1 MKKERAK
8 LGKPAKPGKGI
19 IYALLGFAS
28 IVIVLGLLH
37 AQTFLNGGQ
46 SRPPDSF
53 VQVAAES
60 QGLSQVAPE
69 DLPRGGTYWWV
80 MPNGCAVPTP
90 FLPRDLNGPV
100 YQITDAQFLVDT
112 TGGQVAL
119 NSHPF
124 ALQRQTMANTVAT
137 VIAAHADAVV
147 NLINQIQAR
156 DAEQQMR
163 SMAMAMG
170 IPSFGGGF
178 GDGGGYSGNG
188 YTNNYVPYTFDKS
201 GLWVEITTVSN
212 GLAYLNLYNTVSN
225 HVYAIQSRTNL
236 LDTGWNIETE
246 VWATDT
252 NVMQLAVPAL
262 GRPMLFMRARDW
274 TGVDDNNNGIPDW
287 WEWQYFGT
295 TNMVATNPDYS
306 NTNNTFAQDYSN
318 SVAPTVFSYTG
329 VEVTN
334 NYVSSSQPVVQ
345 LDAAG
350 YPYYVATL
358 IDDSNFSNA
367 VWNTYSSSNMTVNLG
382 SVQGWHEVWIGLR
395 GHADNP
401 NSAVWQRKRLKLDWT
416 PPALIITNPTNG
428 TVDVPMIQLQ
438 GYSPEALSSISYDLS
453 NATGTVT
460 NQQVLVLNQYYDTT
474 TWEFTTNTFQA
485 FDVVL
490 TNGVNTFTL
499 HATDL
504 AGNTT
509 TLVTNFTLDYSA
521 KTNAPSVQIAW
532 PTNGTEVSGSAFTV
546 DGQVSDPTITVAAV
560 ITDTNG
566 NTNTVSGLVERSG
579 KFWVEN
585 LPLNSGTNTVT
596 LTVTDA
602 AGNATT
608 NSFNVVQSAVTLT
621 VDQFS
626 PDSQLQLWQPT
637 VNLTG
642 TISDPTYAVWV
653 NGVKGT
659 NNGYGTWSA
668 NNVPVNSGGTAS
680 FTAIGYAPS
689 EQQPDGSYGN

>member
-1 MKKERAK
+1 MRK
-8 LGKPAKPGKGI
+8 
-19 IYALLGFAS
+19 IYAILLAGVVLVLAFNISSQTTLVGGFNRTTAP
-28 IVIVLGLLH
+28 I
-37 AQTFLNGGQ
+37 Q
-46 SRPPDSF
+46 SPPPDSF

-60 QGLSQVAPE
+60 QGLSQVAPA
-69 DLPRGGTYWWV
+69 DLPSGATYWWV
-80 MPNGCAVPTP
+80 MPSGCAVPTP

-119 NSHPF
+119 NSHPC
-124 ALQRQTMANTVAT
+124 ALQRQTTANTVAT

-188 YTNNYVPYTFDKS
+188 YTNNYVPYTFDTN
-201 GLWVEITTVSN
+201 GLWLGNPTVSN
-212 GLAYLNLYNTVSN
+212 GVSYVNLNNATN
-225 HVYAIQSRTNL
+225 QVYAILTTANL
-236 LDTGWNIETE
+236 LGSWQVETI
-246 VWATDT
+246 VWPT
-252 NVMQLAVPAL
+252 NNSVMPFTVQN
-262 GRPMLFMRARDW
+262 GDRQILFMRARDW
-274 TGVDDNNNGIPDW
+274 TGVDDNGNGIPDW

-295 TNMVATNPDYS
+295 TNMVATNQDFS
-306 NTNNTFAQDYSN
+306 NNGNTFAQDYSN

-499 HATDL
+499 HATDM

-509 TLVTNFTLDYSA
+509 TFVTNFTLDYSA

-546 DGQVSDPTITVAAV
+546 DGQVSDPTITVTAV

-596 LTVTDA
+596 LIVTDA

-621 VDQFS
+621 VDPVT
-626 PDSQLQLWQPT
+626 PDSQLWQPT

-642 TISDPTYAVWV
+642 TISDDAYAVWV
-653 NGVKGT
+653 NGVKGH
-659 NNGYGTWSA
+659 NNGDGTWSA
-668 NNVPVNSGGTAS
+668 SNVPVNSGGTAS
-680 FTAIGYAPS
+680 FTATGYAPD
-689 EQQPDGSYGN
+689 EQQPDNSYGN